1 MIALAEAASF
11 IRFWFLFLFHGYW
24 VKRVFSWTIFLGFF
38 FWASMISCALK
49 SAPETLERCY
59 VMSRKRKPKMIIHV
73 PWFWFGII
81 RTLLDLLC
89 LLHMKCYLLCKN
101 PKQIHIINTFT
112 IHTSVNI
119 CLVVKP
125 KKFLKSTMLNF
136 GNIDDTSTTY
146 KSVLTFWV
154 INMYMS
160 DSKVWYYRTIGT
172 YKSKLQAWYDIPS
185 ETYQHMHDT
194 CLVLH

>member
-49 SAPETLERCY
+49 SAPETLERCYMY

-136 GNIDDTSTTY
+136 GNIHQQLTSQY
-146 KSVLTFWV
+146 YLLSHKYVHEWFKSL
-154 INMYMS
+154 ILQN
-160 DSKVWYYRTIGT
+160 YR
-172 YKSKLQAWYDIPS
+172 DIQ
-185 ETYQHMHDT
+185 E
-194 CLVLH
+194 

>member
-81 RTLLDLLC
+81 RTLLD
-89 LLHMKCYLLCKN
+89 YIWN
-101 PKQIHIINTFT
+101 
-112 IHTSVNI
+112 VNYY
-119 CLVVKP
+119 VKIP
-125 KKFLKSTMLNF
+125 NKST
-136 GNIDDTSTTY
+136 S
-146 KSVLTFWV
+146 LTHLQYIYQWIFALLLSQK
-154 INMYMS
+154 NS
-160 DSKVWYYRTIGT
+160 LSQQCLTLGT
-172 YKSKLQAWYDIPS
+172 YINNLQVSTNFLSHKYVHEWFKSLILQNYRDIQ
-185 ETYQHMHDT
+185 E
-194 CLVLH
+194 